1 VTLPKYFKE
10 SKYTS
15 FTRKLNRWGFSRVTR
30 GPEAGAYYHPYFQRG
45 NLRRTLLMTCMQR
58 TSSKKNKPEE
68 SPNQAMNEDSAA
80 TARILGFGS
89 APEQLGG
96 GGGADPLAV
105 ARLMQ
110 QLEQANSGHAHEQRN
125 QQIIEQARNELLL
138 RQEQEKLAQLEE
150 LRNGQQEN
158 LHAFSQYHNL
168 LARMEGSPGASNNP
182 FLTGSAAQGIGLHQ
196 NLLAHLGASSS
207 LRESMLSGSS
217 TAAGNPLSGASTL
230 GSPTRNGLPSASLES
245 SFASNQQAAILEA
258 AMALQRTDPAAYLA
272 MLVAAKQKNQSQAN
286 SLEQPPTQEALLL
299 RAQQQNLNEFLQQ
312 QQQRAASQGNS
323 IGTQHQ
329 SQSLPPKK
337 R

>member
-1 VTLPKYFKE
+1 
-10 SKYTS
+10 
-15 FTRKLNRWGFSRVTR
+15 VTR

-68 SPNQAMNEDSAA
+68 SPNQAMNVDSAA

-96 GGGADPLAV
+96 GGGGADPLTV

-168 LARMEGSPGASNNP
+168 LARMEGSPGAINNP
-182 FLTGSAAQGIGLHQ
+182 FLTGSAAQGIGQQQ
-196 NLLAHLGASSS
+196 NLLTQLGASSS

-230 GSPTRNGLPSASLES
+230 GSPPRNGLPSATLES

-272 MLVAAKQKNQSQAN
+272 MLMTAKQKNQSQAN
-286 SLEQPPTQEALLL
+286 SLEQPPAQEALLL
-299 RAQQQNLNEFLQQ
+299 RAQQQKLNEFLQQ

-323 IGTQHQ
+323 NGTQYQ